1 MARAEIFEE
10 WSGELADPHAWIE
23 FPDGSPAQTP
33 LQVFSGWVNHVME
46 PTIRRLVGIMT
57 DLRTIQRNNASFSE
71 NLGNRIDELMVK
83 SIELETQV
91 STTDMIAEKVAQLL
105 MPVIERK
112 LEERYQTAKN
122 QLRLEQRLAKM
133 EAMQIAAQAALV
145 VPAKG
150 AAAPVQPAP
159 TPIAQAAPDTPAA
172 AAPAPA
178 VIPVTPSPAPA
189 PVAPVIATPLP
200 VVVAAPPAP
209 PAPAQI
215 TDDQIRDMCINVCRE
230 LGRPTNIKMVE
241 KCLTYNRTH
250 GHDRL
255 RQEILNYFKENT
267 VKNDILALV
276 PVRPE
281 KIHVVYEST
290 FLSNSKIV
298 NSKLKIPP
306 NYLLF
311 IGNAYPHKN
320 LALLLAAL
328 GSIPKKYSLVV
339 VSKKTEF
346 LERVLQSADL
356 SLLARVQLQENVDDQ
371 GLAYLY
377 QNARL
382 TVTPSL
388 MEGFGLPG
396 LESLSVGTPVV
407 ASDIPAFREV
417 YGNHVSYFDPLSAA
431 SLVRAINHTLKN
443 STRSNFVWNQTWAR
457 AAQEIAGVLG

>member
-1 MARAEIFEE
+1 MRIIIDARFYGTEHTGLGRYTKSVLKYLPKALAKHELYVLLNTKYMGIDLGPNVKNIECNIPHYSLAEQVVLPRLIASLSGALFYAFHFNVPTLIKIPFVVTIHDLIK
-10 WSGELADPHAWIE
+10 SHFKDDSTTTHGELIFRLKRFGYERAISHA
-23 FPDGSPAQTP
+23 
-33 LQVFSGWVNHVME
+33 
-46 PTIRRLVGIMT
+46 
-57 DLRTIQRNNASFSE
+57 
-71 NLGNRIDELMVK
+71 VK
-83 SIELETQV
+83 SSRDI
-91 STTDMIAEKVAQLL
+91 I
-105 MPVIERK
+105 
-112 LEERYQTAKN
+112 
-122 QLRLEQRLAKM
+122 
-133 EAMQIAAQAALV
+133 
-145 VPAKG
+145 VP
-150 AAAPVQPAP
+150 
-159 TPIAQAAPDTPAA
+159 T
-172 AAPAPA
+172 
-178 VIPVTPSPAPA
+178 
-189 PVAPVIATPLP
+189 
-200 VVVAAPPAP
+200 
-209 PAPAQI
+209 
-215 TDDQIRDMCINVCRE
+215 
-230 LGRPTNIKMVE
+230 
-241 KCLTYNRTH
+241 
-250 GHDRL
+250 
-255 RQEILNYFKENT
+255 NT